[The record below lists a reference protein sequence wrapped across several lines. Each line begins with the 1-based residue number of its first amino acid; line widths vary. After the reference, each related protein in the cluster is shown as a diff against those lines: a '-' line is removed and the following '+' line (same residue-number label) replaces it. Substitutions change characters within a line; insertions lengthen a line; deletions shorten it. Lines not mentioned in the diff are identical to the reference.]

1 MKKYLTKNSD
11 YQTLYLFLCVFS
23 AWLINRFS
31 IQIQDIIS
39 IFFLLSL
46 GLLHGVFDID
56 MAQLK
61 GHSKKKV
68 LLVYILFI
76 AAGILLL
83 QLKTDLFIWLLL
95 LISCIHFGE
104 DFVREK
110 KSKILI
116 SVIIG
121 VNQLLWFFAIN
132 LNEFE
137 GYMYNLG
144 IELYMNQQVLILL
157 NSGLTLFIIS
167 LPIKKTWFILNTA
180 LVILLSLSCRLI
192 PAFAIYF
199 SLGHSLPSS
208 QLQIKKL
215 SEYFDKKRFY
225 KILKRGL
232 MVYLTALLILALLFT
247 FMPELEFSLMALVY
261 LMLLAVPHSFIMHQF
276 ES

>member
-68 LLVYILFI
+68 LLVYIFFI

-208 QLQIKKL
+208 QLQVKKL
-215 SEYFDKKRFY
+215 SESFDKKQFY

-232 MVYLTALLILALLFT
+232 MVYLTALMILALLVV

>member
-46 GLLHGVFDID
+46 GLLHGVFDMD

-61 GHSKKKV
+61 GHSKRKV
-68 LLVYILFI
+68 LVVYISFLI
-76 AAGILLL
+76 AGILLL

-104 DFVREK
+104 DFVIEK

-121 VNQLLWFFAIN
+121 VNQLSWFFTIN

-157 NSGLTLFIIS
+157 NSGLTLFILS

-232 MVYLTALLILALLFT
+232 MVYLTALLILVLF
-247 FMPELEFSLMALVY
+247 FAIMPELEFSLMALVY